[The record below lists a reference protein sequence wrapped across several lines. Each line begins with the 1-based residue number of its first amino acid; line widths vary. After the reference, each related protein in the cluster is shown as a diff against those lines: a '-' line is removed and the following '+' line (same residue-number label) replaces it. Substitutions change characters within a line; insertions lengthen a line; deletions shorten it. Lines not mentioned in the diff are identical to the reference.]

1 MLRYVTTRAKW
12 RAQRRQIV
20 DSDITSLFPAIP
32 TTGSAQ
38 RLISKQ
44 SNIEVARKI
53 YNHMLCF
60 TQPNQIVVNALIE
73 VAQKHKTM
81 KDVVFLVDDM
91 EKYNLTDNFAISS
104 ILSHVVIVEK
114 NLEKSKKLWTMLASQ
129 SRPIKVRQYK

>member
-1 MLRYVTTRAKW
+1 
-12 RAQRRQIV
+12 
-20 DSDITSLFPAIP
+20 
-32 TTGSAQ
+32 
-38 RLISKQ
+38 
-44 SNIEVARKI
+44 
-53 YNHMLCF
+53 MLCF